1 MSRRHLRTALALGV
15 AAVVVTSAIAIG
27 GPPQQGGTTVVVQK
41 VEVKTAEAK
50 PAAKA
55 FAPLMK
61 LARPANLA
69 QTYLIQFRPIL
80 RAEYHVVRAVCRP
93 TPEQRKAIARDVE
106 KMFREVVEDYVVKMN
121 RPMPAAQRAALDPRR
136 QIRKGLD
143 ALVEKHCSG
152 EAADRYRQEMARRE
166 KARKRLVARNLV
178 VLLDQRLI
186 LAPDQR
192 EKIEGSLIEHWDD
205 SWCPSLLAITSN
217 TRYFPAIPDSHV
229 APFLNEAQKTVWQAT
244 PRVNFFSNFFDNRG
258 VMRNDP
264 LEDEE
269 LREARL
275 EAEKDDPKP
284 APNANGPV
292 LIFDAGAVAP
302 AAKTAVKTKK

>member
-1 MSRRHLRTALALGV
+1 MRHRKLRMALALSNAV
-15 AAVVVTSAIAIG
+15 VVVTSAIAIG

-55 FAPLMK
+55 VAPMMKIALPVNAAQNYLM
-61 LARPANLA
+61 R
-69 QTYLIQFRPIL
+69 FRPIL
-80 RAEYHVVRAVCRP
+80 RAEYHIVRAVCRP
-93 TPEQRKAIARDVE
+93 TPEQRKAIARDAE
-106 KMFREVVEDYVVKMN
+106 KMVRKAAEDYVAKRN
-121 RPMPAAQRAALDPRR
+121 RPMKVAERAALDPRR
-136 QIRKGLD
+136 QIRDGLAD
-143 ALVEKHCSG
+143 LVAKHCSG
-152 EAADRYRQEMARRE
+152 EAADRYRQEMARRAE
-166 KARKRLVARNLV
+166 ARKRIAARNLV

-192 EKIEGSLIEHWDD
+192 VKIEGSLIEHWDD
-205 SWCPSLLAITSN
+205 SWSPSLLSIGMN
-217 TRYFPAIPDSHV
+217 TRYFPTIPDPYI
-229 APFLNEAQKTVWQAT
+229 APFLNEAQKTVWQAI
-244 PRVNFFSNFFDNRG
+244 PRANFFSNTFDSRA

-284 APNANGPV
+284 APIANGPV
-292 LIFDAGAVAP
+292 LLFDAGAVAP
-302 AAKTAVKTKK
+302 AEKAAVKTKK

>member
-1 MSRRHLRTALALGV
+1 MSRRNLRTALAAGV
-15 AAVVVTSAIAIG
+15 AAGVVTSAIAIG
-27 GPPQQGGTTVVVQK
+27 GPQQQGGSTVVVQK

-61 LARPANLA
+61 IARPANLA

-93 TPEQRKAIARDVE
+93 TPEQKKAIARDAE
-106 KMFREVVEDYVVKMN
+106 KMVRKAAEDYAGKMN
-121 RPMPAAQRAALDPRR
+121 RPIPPAQRAALDPRR
-136 QIRKGLD
+136 QIRDGLAD
-143 ALVEKHCSG
+143 LVAKHCSG
-152 EAADRYRQEMARRE
+152 EAADRYRQEMARRAE
-166 KARKRLVARNLV
+166 ARKRLAARNLV

-186 LAPDQR
+186 LAPEQR

-205 SWCPSLLAITSN
+205 SWSPSLLSIGTN
-217 TRYFPAIPDSHV
+217 TRYFPAIPDSYV

-244 PRVNFFSNFFDNRG
+244 PRANFFSNSFDNRG

-302 AAKTAVKTKK
+302 AAKAAVKTKK